1 MSHELLHVFEHTES
15 HGFLHGR
22 KVIEELREW
31 PAMFKVMDAGD
42 LSRHGFTSPNGML
55 RVYVCRAPVVIL
67 VWQRWRS
74 PAAAFTL
81 LDTAAVGCSACW
93 AACHRRPIQ

>member
-1 MSHELLHVFEHTES
+1 MAGHVQ
-15 HGFLHGR
+15 
-22 KVIEELREW
+22 IEERSHRHTRSGKDGS
-31 PAMFKVMDAGD
+31 PAENVWIGMDAGD